1 MSWHLLWFLLLSSNI
16 FHPDCLKDDGQ
27 PWQASEHPKLPQ
39 KREVSEEKNPV
50 LLRQGINNQFRDINK
65 APEFNHNIMGRWN
78 PYLIITHASLSL
90 TCLCQMFFPF
100 KNNILAILSSA
111 GAGSGEFHLYRKMR
125 RKEQEREEV
134 NWLKNLNICLWKTL
148 ASCCL
153 VDNDQ
158 ISLVHF
164 DLNSRCSHTEDTE
177 MTPM

>member
-1 MSWHLLWFLLLSSNI
+1 MLWLLLDIQYVLSWL
-16 FHPDCLKDDGQ
+16 FKDDGQ

-65 APEFNHNIMGRWN
+65 APEFNHNIMGRWD

-134 NWLKNLNICLWKTL
+134 NWLKNLFSHGKLWQAVVWLTMIRFPWFTL
-148 ASCCL
+148 
-153 VDNDQ
+153 
-158 ISLVHF
+158 
-164 DLNSRCSHTEDTE
+164 T
-177 MTPM
+177 